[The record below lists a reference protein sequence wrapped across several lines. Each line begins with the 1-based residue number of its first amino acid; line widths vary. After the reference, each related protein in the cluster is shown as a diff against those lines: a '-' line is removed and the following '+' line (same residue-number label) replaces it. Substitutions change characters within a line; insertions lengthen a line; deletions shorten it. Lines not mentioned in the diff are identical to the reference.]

1 MENGAFYLTRRHI
14 LETYRNRLVGKVGI
28 FRDAEETAIDID
40 DPADWEEVERHL
52 TRNMTSLA
60 TKAKPIKMIISD
72 FDESGPIT
80 RCTRSG

>member
-1 MENGAFYLTRRHI
+1 M
-14 LETYRNRLVGKVGI
+14 
-28 FRDAEETAIDID
+28 AEETAIDID

-72 FDESGPIT
+72 F
-80 RCTRSG
+80 